1 MQRLFHHSL
10 HVEYALFPKGLK
22 WLFSAQLLRGAA
34 QQMAG
39 LFIPLYL
46 YTQIHS
52 IAFFNTPFFAH
63 VSDLQKTVFL
73 TCAFFLVMRLV
84 TLLTIF
90 PLSRFIRVVGLVK
103 SMFIGNLL
111 NMGMYLALY
120 MANTNV
126 WFLVLAAVCAGCVM
140 TLYWVPY
147 YTQFIV
153 HAELKHLGQD
163 VGALAFLD
171 KLVRIGM
178 PMLGGIIAASLGFRT
193 LHLASAIL
201 FLLAAIVVLLG
212 NEMKF
217 SYVVTVK
224 DFFAWIRLPAARRLT
239 MGLIGKYIDDAV
251 FLLWPIFIFFIVGTV
266 ERVGYVYSLV
276 LFVSLVIAYFMGWYL
291 GKHKGRTLF
300 VICSSL
306 LSALWVARI
315 FVQQVWHII
324 TIDLVDR
331 LAVGV
336 YEPIFDTV
344 FFRKSRG
351 KHVYH
356 IQIYREVVNSVA
368 AICIWSIII
377 LFFILPFGWTGA
389 FLLAGFGILLSIA
402 MGGGAHEAG

>member
-46 YTQIHS
+46 YTRIHS
-52 IAFFNTPFFAH
+52 IGFFNISFFAH

-84 TLLTIF
+84 TLVTIF
-90 PLSRFIRVVGLVK
+90 PLSRFIRMVGLVK

-120 MANTNV
+120 MANTNA
-126 WFLVLAAVCAGCVM
+126 WFLVLAAVLEGFVV

-147 YTQFIV
+147 YTQFVV

-178 PMLGGIIAASLGFRT
+178 PMLGGIIAASLGFRM

-201 FLLAAIVVLLG
+201 FLLAAVV
-212 NEMKF
+212 
-217 SYVVTVK
+217 
-224 DFFAWIRLPAARRLT
+224 
-239 MGLIGKYIDDAV
+239 DDAV

-300 VICSSL
+300 VLCSSL

-356 IQIYREVVNSVA
+356 IQIYREVVNSLA